1 MAMIDPPIENLI
13 DKAGSRYA
21 LVTVIS
27 KRAKELLLE
36 KAEFFRN
43 NQNNS
48 TIKTALR
55 QVPLL
60 VRGDQ
65 TLLLG
70 FAWWWTGVLITP
82 NTRLRSRLYLRKT
95 TRC

>member
-27 KRAKELLLE
+27 KRDKELLLE

-43 NQNNS
+43 NQKIKPIEFASEEFNNDKFS
-48 TIKTALR
+48 I
-55 QVPLL
+55 
-60 VRGDQ
+60 
-65 TLLLG
+65 
-70 FAWWWTGVLITP
+70 TGY
-82 NTRLRSRLYLRKT
+82 NQDR
-95 TRC
+95 